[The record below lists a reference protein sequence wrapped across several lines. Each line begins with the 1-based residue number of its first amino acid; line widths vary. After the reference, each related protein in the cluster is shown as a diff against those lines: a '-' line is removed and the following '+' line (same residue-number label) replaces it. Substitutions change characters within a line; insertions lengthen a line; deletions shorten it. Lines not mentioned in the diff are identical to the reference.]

1 LTTLFTK
8 LQDGSGDFLS
18 VMESICGKRLFV
30 NGNPD
35 LLENYSSTMPDSS
48 LWAIP
53 MSLPCFISEG
63 KVYMNSG
70 CASVPD
76 MNSGKPN
83 LRFVE
88 VTETDKVDLTT
99 RKLLITRLEM

>member
-1 LTTLFTK
+1 
-8 LQDGSGDFLS
+8 
-18 VMESICGKRLFV
+18 M
-30 NGNPD
+30 
-35 LLENYSSTMPDSS
+35 
-48 LWAIP
+48 
-53 MSLPCFISEG
+53 
-63 KVYMNSG
+63 YMNSG